1 MTSEGIGSAFWVR
14 QAFLVISS
22 TNTFLYELDHVNF
35 EICAENN
42 KHYVSIYLLV
52 CASNFT

>member
-1 MTSEGIGSAFWVR
+1 MTSEGSGSAFTALKVR

-22 TNTFLYELDHVNF
+22 TNAFLYELDHVNL

-42 KHYVSIYLLV
+42 KHYVLSYLLV
-52 CASNFT
+52 